1 MYIGGDMNSRAIGS
15 LINYERCKQNIS
27 REKLTEGICSEI
39 VLRRIE
45 SGERCGD
52 FFILERLISRLG
64 KSGNKLETIQDENDY
79 RLFLLREIMNEDLR
93 ENKYGKVGKSLAE
106 YENIADM
113 NNTLQLQYIKTV
125 KGMLYSEKLG
135 DYQKAD
141 EIFFDAIN
149 LTLPNFSIDRM
160 EEYLM
165 GEDEII
171 IILLYL
177 RNKEQFDRNYLVKY
191 GKTIL
196 GYINKRFQDDE
207 IKCNLYGRVAWIIGD
222 SFIKNDKY
230 KEALA
235 ITLEAEDILTDN
247 GLLLN
252 ITQILDRIL
261 FLSEN
266 RQAAIYDDFKD
277 MRDALKDLYEE
288 YGIKWETE
296 KISLIS
302 GYMQKSMNIMSEFV
316 KQERIL
322 RGLSQQKLSED
333 LDIDIKTV
341 SRIESGKVLPK
352 KGTLERVLTYFD
364 EEKEVAESRIITN
377 DFHLL
382 ELEREVAKL
391 MTYHCN
397 DEAELLF
404 KELKSKLSLEYK
416 KNSQYVEFMDA
427 LFDIELNRCGL
438 EQTIG
443 KLIKAFNITRG
454 HSGFDK
460 LGEFVPSRTEALII
474 NNIAVCYKRNG
485 MLKKSIEVLEKL
497 IMSYENSKIE
507 LKYRCVPLNLIYCS
521 LCVCYEETDQFDK
534 ALSLADKT
542 IRYSIECLR
551 GNFLGYLL
559 EERTYTA
566 DRKTG
571 DNSGSKQKYRQSYYI
586 RKLMKE
592 SEIQKAPIMKAFKKW
607 YGEEIE

>member
-1 MYIGGDMNSRAIGS
+1 
-15 LINYERCKQNIS
+15 
-27 REKLTEGICSEI
+27 
-39 VLRRIE
+39 
-45 SGERCGD
+45 
-52 FFILERLISRLG
+52 
-64 KSGNKLETIQDENDY
+64 
-79 RLFLLREIMNEDLR
+79 
-93 ENKYGKVGKSLAE
+93 
-106 YENIADM
+106 
-113 NNTLQLQYIKTV
+113 
-125 KGMLYSEKLG
+125 
-135 DYQKAD
+135 
-141 EIFFDAIN
+141 
-149 LTLPNFSIDRM
+149 
-160 EEYLM
+160 
-165 GEDEII
+165 
-171 IILLYL
+171 
-177 RNKEQFDRNYLVKY
+177 
-191 GKTIL
+191 
-196 GYINKRFQDDE
+196 
-207 IKCNLYGRVAWIIGD
+207 
-222 SFIKNDKY
+222 
-230 KEALA
+230 
-235 ITLEAEDILTDN
+235 
-247 GLLLN
+247 
-252 ITQILDRIL
+252 
-261 FLSEN
+261 
-266 RQAAIYDDFKD
+266 

-288 YGIKWETE
+288 YDIKWETE

-302 GYMQKSMNIMSEFV
+302 GYMQKSMHIMSEFV

-391 MTYHCN
+391 NTYHII

-427 LFDIELNRCGL
+427 LFDIELNRCGP

-454 HSGFDK
+454 RSGFDK

-474 NNIAVCYKRNG
+474 NNIAVCYKRSG

-507 LKYRCVPLNLIYCS
+507 LKYRCVPLNLIYS
-521 LCVCYEETDQFDK
+521 NLCAYYEETNQFDK

-551 GNFLGYLL
+551 GNFLGFLL
-559 EERTYTA
+559 EERTYTT

-592 SEIQKAPIMKAFKKW
+592 SEMQKAPIIKAFKKW